1 MRQAAA
7 VLLGL
12 LGWAVFSIG
21 ELLAE
26 EGLVAE
32 QDALYSEEELA
43 ELEKA
48 ASEVRELGFQKEV
61 DYEVVDKSSLRG
73 VIDERVKEEF
83 PADKLER
90 ISLAYAKLG
99 LIEKGV
105 SLREAM
111 LSLYSEQIAAF
122 YDQKKRKLYSIKG
135 LPFSK
140 EFQKVLMVHELTHA
154 LQDQNFDLTTL
165 PLELEDNDDRAM
177 AALSLVEGD
186 ATLVFTQYATREVR
200 LSLKDILAVVTTGQ
214 KGLTEAPY
222 ALQKNLMFPYLE
234 GVRFVT
240 RLHTEGGWEAVN
252 KAFKNL
258 PESTEQIMHPDKYLK
273 ERDDPVAIVLPEF
286 GSVGG
291 KEWELQEDNVLGELN
306 IKVLFTQFIGSLRA
320 TRPSRGWGG
329 DRFRVYRVK
338 GDNDTI
344 LIWGTA
350 WDTEKDR
357 EEFVTRY
364 LQGVRKKYGK
374 KEFRTIEEKDSATLV
389 SDEVVIWLGWRGK
402 EALVLEAPDGTTL
415 AGMLWKFVRGGSGLG
430 IVEEAP
436 AASARDE

>member
-1 MRQAAA
+1 M
-7 VLLGL
+7 
-12 LGWAVFSIG
+12 FSIG

>member
-1 MRQAAA
+1 MQLAAA

-12 LGWAVFSIG
+12 LVWAVFPLG

-26 EGLVAE
+26 GGQVAE
-32 QDALYSEEELA
+32 QDALYSAEELA

-48 ASEVRELGFQKEV
+48 ASEVRGLDFQKEV
-61 DYEVVDKSSLRG
+61 DYQVVDKSSLRG

-105 SLREAM
+105 SLRDAM

-186 ATLVFTQYATREVR
+186 ATLVFTQYATREIR

-240 RLHTEGGWEAVN
+240 RLYTEGGWKTVN
-252 KAFKNL
+252 KAFKDL
-258 PESTEQIMHPDKYLK
+258 PQSTEQIMHPDKYLK

-286 GSVGG
+286 GSMGG

-338 GDNDTI
+338 GETDTI

-364 LQGVRKKYGK
+364 LQGVRKKYRE
-374 KEFRTIEEKDSATLV
+374 KEFRTIEEEDSATLV

-415 AGMLWKFVRGGSGLG
+415 AGMLWKFVRAGSGLG

>member
-1 MRQAAA
+1 MQLAAA
-7 VLLGL
+7 VLSSLF
-12 LGWAVFSIG
+12 GWAVLAPA
-21 ELLAE
+21 ELPAE
-26 EGLVAE
+26 QRQVAE
-32 QDALYSEEELA
+32 RDALYNAEELA

-48 ASEVRELGFQKEV
+48 ASEVRGLDFQKDV

-90 ISLAYAKLG
+90 ISVAYAKLG
-99 LIEKGV
+99 LIEEGV

-240 RLHTEGGWEAVN
+240 RLYTEGGWKAVN
-252 KAFKNL
+252 KAFKDL
-258 PESTEQIMHPDKYLK
+258 PQSTEQIMHPDKYLK
-273 ERDDPVAIVLPEF
+273 ERDNPVAIVLPEF

-291 KEWELQEDNVLGELN
+291 REWELQEDNVLGELN

-389 SDEVVIWLGWRGK
+389 SDEVVIWLGWKGK
-402 EALVLEAPDGTTL
+402 EALVLEAPDATTL

>member
-1 MRQAAA
+1 MQLAAA
-7 VLLGL
+7 VLSSLF
-12 LGWAVFSIG
+12 GWAVLAPA
-21 ELLAE
+21 ELPAE
-26 EGLVAE
+26 QRQVAE
-32 QDALYSEEELA
+32 QDALYSAEELA

-48 ASEVRELGFQKEV
+48 ASEVRGLDFQKDV

-240 RLHTEGGWEAVN
+240 RLYTEGGWKTVN
-252 KAFKNL
+252 KAFKDL
-258 PESTEQIMHPDKYLK
+258 PQSTEQIMHPDKYLK

-364 LQGVRKKYGK
+364 LQVMTKKCAGK
-374 KEFRTIEEKDSATLV
+374 KFRTIEEADSAMLV
-389 SDEVVIWLGWRGK
+389 SEGSVLWLGWK
-402 EALVLEAPDGTTL
+402 EKAALALEAPDEATL
-415 AGMLWKFVRGGSGLG
+415 AAMLWKFVRGGSRLG

-436 AASARDE
+436 AACARDE